1 MTPLNIPTF
10 VLLVATLLQAA
21 KATQTTQTLQSSLER
36 RAQGAP
42 GTPCEGTGP
51 ESRCAYVSAD
61 DGETVVY
68 AYCSPSGFCG
78 DNGAYCAEQ
87 ADCYNFCGTDQTC
100 GGAGAYCSS
109 RSTEQRDEDEAT
121 CYAPTYRCSTDAPGG
136 RCVLNPSARP
146 QAQPGSGSDIGVERR
161 RGLQE
166 LSDRRKRHSINKAG
180 IMDRLRRAS
189 EAVARP
195 GDEVLDL

>member
-1 MTPLNIPTF
+1 MLCTECVASHRPLVEPS
-10 VLLVATLLQAA
+10 QASD
-21 KATQTTQTLQSSLER
+21 THPFLC
-36 RAQGAP
+36 GAI
-42 GTPCEGTGP
+42 
-51 ESRCAYVSAD
+51 A
-61 DGETVVY
+61 
-68 AYCSPSGFCG
+68 F
-78 DNGAYCAEQ
+78 
-87 ADCYNFCGTDQTC
+87 
-100 GGAGAYCSS
+100 
-109 RSTEQRDEDEAT
+109 
-121 CYAPTYRCSTDAPGG
+121 RCSADAPGG